1 MTGWPAVTRSHQR
14 AEAEPAGA
22 GRCHV
27 PALKTQD
34 GVISPGGWGL
44 WELDEARKVSPRRN
58 QSPGDPPWT
67 SGRRRHGACCV
78 CSKHGFSV
86 IC

>member
-34 GVISPGGWGL
+34 GATGTGRGQESLPQREPVPGRPT
-44 WELDEARKVSPRRN
+44 LDFRPQTAR
-58 QSPGDPPWT
+58 
-67 SGRRRHGACCV
+67 CLLCV
-78 CSKHGFSV
+78 L
-86 IC
+86 